1 MKMKRSFGLPLAA
14 LLFLP
19 VLTLSAQTKDPVV
32 IGVGGPLTGPQAQ
45 YGLAWKKGFDLA
57 LEEINASGGIQGRP
71 LAIDFED
78 TQNLPAQTVA
88 VAQKFIADPKILLA
102 TGDFSSTSS
111 MAASPLYQRAGLV
124 QFGFNNSNPAFTNG
138 GDFIWSNSPTQTSEA
153 PAHAAYIKALG
164 LKKIAVFQL
173 NSDWG
178 KVTTDLTVA
187 SLTKLGVAVAVREA
201 YLPDNQDFKPLI
213 TKAKAAWVD
222 GIVLVSYE
230 NDAALIVQQVR
241 GQGLTVPIVANG
253 SNATAGFLKL
263 GGTAAEG
270 VFLAGDFAGDD
281 PRPEVQVFAKK
292 WKAKYHEDLDY
303 FAVHAYDSLKVAAAA
318 LNASKLDRT
327 SVKEAFAKIKAVPS
341 VIYGKVTFNPA
352 TRRVDDFLGARLVVK
367 GGQLIAWNGQVRP

>member
-1 MKMKRSFGLPLAA
+1 MVTKNALGLALAA
-14 LLFLP
+14 LVSFPTLA
-19 VLTLSAQTKDPVV
+19 LSAQSKDPVV

-57 LEEINASGGIQGRP
+57 LEEINAAGGIQGRP

-88 VAQKFIADPKILLA
+88 VAQKFISDPKVLLA

-124 QFGFNNSNPAFTNG
+124 QFGFNNSNPLFTSG
-138 GDFIWSNSPTQTSEA
+138 GDYIWSNSPTQTSEA
-153 PAHAAYIKALG
+153 PAQAAYVKALG
-164 LKKIAVFQL
+164 LKKVALFHL

-178 KVTTDLTVA
+178 KVTADLTVA
-187 SLTKLGVAVAVREA
+187 ALEKQGISIVVREA

-213 TKAKAAWVD
+213 TKAKVAGVD

-230 NDAALIVQQVR
+230 NDAALIVQQIR
-241 GQGLTVPIVANG
+241 SQGIKVPIVANG

-263 GGTAAEG
+263 AGAAAEG
-270 VFLAGDFAGDD
+270 VYVAGDFAGDD
-281 PRPEVQVFAKK
+281 PRPEVQIFAKK

-318 LNASKLDRT
+318 LNASKLDRA
-327 SVKEAFAKIKAVPS
+327 SVKDAFAKIKDVPS
-341 VIYGKVTFNPA
+341 VIYGKVTFNPT

-367 GGQLIAWNGQVRP
+367 DGQLLAWTGKASS